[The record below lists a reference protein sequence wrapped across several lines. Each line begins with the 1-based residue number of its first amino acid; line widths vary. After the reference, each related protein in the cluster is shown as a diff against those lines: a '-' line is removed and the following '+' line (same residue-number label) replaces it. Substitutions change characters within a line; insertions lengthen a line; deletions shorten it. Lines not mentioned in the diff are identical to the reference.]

1 MSTRTTTAVAD
12 NDPNPSTITDN
23 LVRALARPAA
33 DSLITPA
40 YSVTA
45 RALHWITALLILFM
59 ISSGVTAANEWGGSW
74 QDSLYDLHKS
84 IGALIIPLLLLRLIY
99 RWVRP
104 PSQLPDDIPPIQRL
118 AAAVTHWALYA
129 MLVLQPFAGWI
140 ATSAYPAP
148 IPLFGWTTLPA
159 IWFEDRAL
167 SDRLFLAHRLI
178 GIAIASL
185 IVLHVAG
192 SLYHHFVRKD
202 RVLMRMITG

>member
-1 MSTRTTTAVAD
+1 MLTRATTTVMNDKLRSSAPAD
-12 NDPNPSTITDN
+12 D
-23 LVRALARPAA
+23 LVHALARPAA
-33 DSLITPA
+33 NSQRAA
-40 YSVTA
+40 YTVTA
-45 RALHWITALLILFM
+45 RTLHWITAVLILFM
-59 ISSGVTAANEWGGSW
+59 IPSGFMAANEWGGSW

-84 IGALIIPLLLLRLIY
+84 IGALIIPLVLLRLIY

-192 SLYHHFVRKD
+192 SL
-202 RVLMRMITG
+202 

>member
-1 MSTRTTTAVAD
+1 MSTRTTTPVVG

-33 DSLITPA
+33 DSLTTPA
-40 YSVTA
+40 YTVTA
-45 RALHWITALLILFM
+45 RVLHWITALLILFM

-74 QDSLYDLHKS
+74 QESLYDLHKS

-148 IPLFGWTTLPA
+148 VPLFGWITLPA

-202 RVLMRMITG
+202 RVLMRMITS